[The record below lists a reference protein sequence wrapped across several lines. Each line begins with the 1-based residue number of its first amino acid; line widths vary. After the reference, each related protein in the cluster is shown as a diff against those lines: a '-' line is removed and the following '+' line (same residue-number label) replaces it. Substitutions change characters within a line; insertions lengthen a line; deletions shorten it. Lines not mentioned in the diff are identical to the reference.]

1 MILQYP
7 RNLEGAITL
16 PNHLLLHVRPLR
28 RCDDLTVRE
37 LYSHLS
43 PRTRYLR
50 FFSPLPALPESVLRL
65 LACVDY
71 RRRLA
76 LVAEVDTVCGA
87 EVVALGSYGAID
99 DGTAEVGLV
108 VRDEWQRQ
116 GIGTALAMRVL
127 QAAEARGFDRFVAH
141 VLYENTGMRRFLNQV
156 GLVMSTKTQ
165 QGVSEVSFVR
175 RRLQSA

>member
-1 MILQYP
+1 VIFQYP
-7 RNLEGAITL
+7 SNLEATIRL
-16 PNHLLLHVRPLR
+16 PHHLLLHVRPLR
-28 RCDDLTVRE
+28 RCDDRPVRE
-37 LYSHLS
+37 LYRHLS

-50 FFSPLPALPESVLRL
+50 FFSPMHALPESVLRL
-65 LACVDY
+65 LVCVDY
-71 RRRLA
+71 SRRLA
-76 LVAEVDTVCGA
+76 LLAEVDTADGA

-108 VRDEWQRQ
+108 VRDEWQRR

-141 VLYENTGMRRFLNQV
+141 VLSENTGMRRFLDHV
-156 GLVMSTKTQ
+156 GLVMSTKTH
-165 QGVSEVSFVR
+165 QGVAEVSFI